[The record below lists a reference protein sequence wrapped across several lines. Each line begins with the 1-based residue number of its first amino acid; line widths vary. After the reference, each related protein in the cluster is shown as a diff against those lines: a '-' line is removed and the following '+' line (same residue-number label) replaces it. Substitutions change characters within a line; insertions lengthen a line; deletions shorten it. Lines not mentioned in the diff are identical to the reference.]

1 MQIRTLREAISQPS
15 ILYPAIF
22 CFIWQATP
30 SADTALFYFYN
41 DALGFG
47 PEFLGRIRLVGS
59 VSALA
64 GVWVFNTFLKK
75 VQLRSIFRWTAIT
88 GTVLS
93 FTQVQCSPAMLC
105 IVFCCCFTEPF
116 SGRVSS
122 IRGRTAPT
130 RPVSV
135 HVDGCFFRTACLHYR
150 SYTATVSARIR

>member
-1 MQIRTLREAISQPS
+1 MQIKTLREAISQPA

-41 DALGFG
+41 DSLGFG

-75 VQLRSIFRWTAIT
+75 VQLRSIFKWTAIT

-93 FTQVQCSPAMLC
+93 FTQVRPSAPHGSMLQIPNVATGSSNRSISFCSCHLACICSKLLC
-105 IVFCCCFTEPF
+105 IGEKLSCLCVTTE
-116 SGRVSS
+116 RVK
-122 IRGRTAPT
+122 
-130 RPVSV
+130 
-135 HVDGCFFRTACLHYR
+135 
-150 SYTATVSARIR
+150 